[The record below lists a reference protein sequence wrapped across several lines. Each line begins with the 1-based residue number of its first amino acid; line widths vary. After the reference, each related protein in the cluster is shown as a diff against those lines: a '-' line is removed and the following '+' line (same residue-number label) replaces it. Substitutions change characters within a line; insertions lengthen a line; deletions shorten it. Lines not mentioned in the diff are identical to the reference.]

1 MKRAFCLFAICFF
14 LSSTIVHADFESDVL
29 DLVNDERAAEG
40 LDPLSYDADLTSAAR
55 GHSQDMGL
63 NGYFS
68 HTSQDGRS
76 PGDRITAAGYSWNTY
91 GENIA
96 AGQTTPAAVVAGW
109 MNSPGHRANILSP
122 NFCDLGVGYAYVAS
136 SPYGHYWTQNFGRK
150 SGVYSCPEAA
160 TYVITATVGAG
171 GSISPDGNVS
181 VDQGD
186 SQTFTI
192 TANPGYRIDEL
203 TVDNQSR
210 NITTSYTFSNVN
222 SNHTIDVTFA
232 LNQSPPSAH
241 AGPDQTVSEG
251 DTVTLNGSQSSD
263 PDDAVVRYEWTQLSG
278 PSVTLSDDNAVT
290 PTFVAGP
297 VSGNATVV
305 FQLTVYDSGDDSD
318 TDTVTISILENDI
331 QQVPGDT
338 IAIQTTT
345 NRVMGLKTDAGSGI
359 VSLTAL
365 DPEISAVT
373 DRDEMP
379 ENLIYGLIDFKL
391 TVNIPGSSSTVT
403 VYLPAPLPT
412 GYRLYKYSSSSGWTD
427 YSAYASFNSA
437 RDQISLI
444 LIDGGTGDD
453 DGEQDGFIEDP
464 LGFGTAPATTVS
476 TGNVSSSGGG
486 GGGGGCFIDT
496 ARVDN
501 RMVSNQSKHPWPSL
515 LFLCGWVLYGLAA
528 FRNHSN

>member
-1 MKRAFCLFAICFF
+1 L
-14 LSSTIVHADFESDVL
+14 
-29 DLVNDERAAEG
+29 
-40 LDPLSYDADLTSAAR
+40 
-55 GHSQDMGL
+55 
-63 NGYFS
+63 
-68 HTSQDGRS
+68 
-76 PGDRITAAGYSWNTY
+76 
-91 GENIA
+91 
-96 AGQTTPAAVVAGW
+96 
-109 MNSPGHRANILSP
+109 
-122 NFCDLGVGYAYVAS
+122 
-136 SPYGHYWTQNFGRK
+136 
-150 SGVYSCPEAA
+150 
-160 TYVITATVGAG
+160 
-171 GSISPDGNVS
+171 
-181 VDQGD
+181 
-186 SQTFTI
+186 
-192 TANPGYRIDEL
+192 
-203 TVDNQSR
+203 
-210 NITTSYTFSNVN
+210 
-222 SNHTIDVTFA
+222 
-232 LNQSPPSAH
+232 
-241 AGPDQTVSEG
+241 
-251 DTVTLNGSQSSD
+251 D

-278 PSVTLSDDNAVT
+278 PSVTLSDDIAVT

-365 DPEISAVT
+365 DPEISVVT

-379 ENLIYGLIDFKL
+379 ENLIYGLIDFRL

-403 VYLPAPLPT
+403 VYLPAPLPA

-464 LGFGTAPATTVS
+464 FGFGTAPATTVS
-476 TGNVSSSGGG
+476 TGNASSSGG

-501 RMVSNQSKHPWPSL
+501 RMVSNQRKHPWPSL
-515 LFLCGWVLYGLAA
+515 LFLCGWILYGLAA
-528 FRNHSN
+528 FRNRSK